1 MPFNYISSRINGSND
16 IGANEFN
23 WDGKNNNGEEL
34 PDGIYTLL
42 VTAVD
47 KRGDKINSSTN
58 MLSTVDGVFTN
69 EGVNM
74 LDVGGISIPLD
85 QVISVNREKE

>member
-1 MPFNYISSRINGSND
+1 MNKELAYRL
-16 IGANEFN
+16 
-23 WDGKNNNGEEL
+23 KNNLITLKSYFLQEEESI
-34 PDGIYTLL
+34 DF
-42 VTAVD
+42 
-47 KRGDKINSSTN
+47 
-58 MLSTVDGVFTN
+58 VFTN